1 MMSRYKS
8 DRNQVRRSGTKGF
21 TLVEILI
28 AMTITFVVIAGI
40 MSFYIQFYKIGFTNE
55 QRNRINR
62 DIRQLTGELSRTG
75 RQANDFFIYKSIGE
89 TDRDT
94 ASDRQLDGRS
104 GDLLVFVFS
113 DDSSSNETDR
123 LIAYYRETDSSG
135 QDALGP
141 VKRFERIFD
150 PASQLPVESLI
161 PSVADINDAKDVV
174 ELSRGLSDG
183 RLFYN
188 FLGRSIMV
196 NGQIYHGNDAKRVTE
211 TYNFTISPRG

>member
-1 MMSRYKS
+1 MHVNKS
-8 DRNQVRRSGTKGF
+8 DRNTKRHLATKGF

-28 AMTITFVVIAGI
+28 AMTITFMVIAGI

-75 RQANDFFIYKSIGE
+75 RQANDFFIYKSIAE
-89 TDRDT
+89 ADRDT
-94 ASDRQLDGRS
+94 AGDRQLDGRS

-113 DDSSSNETDR
+113 GDSSGNETDK
-123 LIAYYRETDSSG
+123 LVAYYRETSSSDV
-135 QDALGP
+135 DALGP

-150 PASQLPVESLI
+150 PASELPVENLI
-161 PSVADINDAKDVV
+161 PTVADISGSKDVV

-196 NGQIYHGNDAKRVTE
+196 NGQIYHGNDAKRITE